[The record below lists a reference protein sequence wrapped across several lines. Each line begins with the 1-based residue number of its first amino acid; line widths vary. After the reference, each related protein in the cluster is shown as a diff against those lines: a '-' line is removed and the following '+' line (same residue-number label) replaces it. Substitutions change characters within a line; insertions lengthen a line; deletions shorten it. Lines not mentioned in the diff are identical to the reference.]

1 MQPGIGLK
9 ADLGGLTGDLI
20 QHFHRRLLQGLHLLL
35 HDRLKRLVIHE
46 PWQLSAAILIFK
58 FPDLSINIVI
68 TYRGKE
74 KL

>member
-1 MQPGIGLK
+1 M
-9 ADLGGLTGDLI
+9 

-35 HDRLKRLVIHE
+35 YDRLKRLVIHE

-58 FPDLSINIVI
+58 FPDLSKNIVI

-74 KL
+74 EL